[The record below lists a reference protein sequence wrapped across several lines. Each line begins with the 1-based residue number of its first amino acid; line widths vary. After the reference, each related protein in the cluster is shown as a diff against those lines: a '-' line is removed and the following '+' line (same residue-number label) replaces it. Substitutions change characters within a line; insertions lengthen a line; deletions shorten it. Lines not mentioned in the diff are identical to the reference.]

1 MNKKLRSTLILLGF
15 LILIIGLSL
24 GYYSFILGKELKEKE
39 KKLKELSAKIID
51 ETELNMRLESLKRKS
66 AEIDSILANKR
77 FFVFSDMSP
86 VSFFEFS
93 NKLVRSF
100 STESQFNVEYIDQKS
115 EGEFQTYNYKVSGFG
130 FFDEVFGFIRS
141 IEKSK
146 SLKKIKSITV
156 GNIVNVD
163 KKGVPI
169 YYTSFDME
177 VKSYFTSNK
186 NFSPTIPIK
195 DSIDN
200 LKIYNFLFPLI
211 RTEIPP
217 NIYELL
223 DVQDAKLLALLP
235 DGAFISDNKGNTYL
249 LSEGEEVYLGYLTKI
264 DYKNNMVSFV
274 LNKGGI
280 IEKINLYLETNDQ
293 SKNKKEK

>member
-1 MNKKLRSTLILLGF
+1 MNKKLRSTLILLGL
-15 LILIIGLSL
+15 LILILIVSV
-24 GYYSFILGKELKEKE
+24 GYHSFILGKELEEKQA
-39 KKLKELSAKIID
+39 KLKELSDKIID
-51 ETELNMRLESLKRKS
+51 EGELKLRLETLQKKSL
-66 AEIDSILANKR
+66 EIDSILANKR
-77 FFVFSDMSP
+77 FFVYSDLSP
-86 VSFFEFS
+86 VSFFEFT
-93 NKLVRSF
+93 NKLASSF
-100 STESQFNVEYIDQKS
+100 SPESQINVEYIDQKS

-130 FFDEVFGFIRS
+130 LFNEVFGFLQA

-146 SLKKIKSITV
+146 SLKKLKSFTL
-156 GNIVNVD
+156 GTIVNVD

-169 YYTSFDME
+169 YYTTFDLE
-177 VKSYFTSNK
+177 VKSYFTSDK
-186 NFSPTIPIK
+186 NFAPSMPVV
-195 DSIDN
+195 DSFPRKT
-200 LKIYNFLFPLI
+200 LYNFLYPII

-217 NIYELL
+217 NIDELL
-223 DVQDAKLLALLP
+223 DVQDARLLALLP

-280 IEKINLYLETNDQ
+280 IEKVNLFLETNDS

>member
-1 MNKKLRSTLILLGF
+1 MNKKLRSTLILLVF
-15 LILIIGLSL
+15 LIFIIGLSL

-100 STESQFNVEYIDQKS
+100 SAESQFNVEYIDQKS

-130 FFDEVFGFIRS
+130 FFDEVFSFIRS

-195 DSIDN
+195 DRIDN

-280 IEKINLYLETNDQ
+280 IEKINLYLETDDQ